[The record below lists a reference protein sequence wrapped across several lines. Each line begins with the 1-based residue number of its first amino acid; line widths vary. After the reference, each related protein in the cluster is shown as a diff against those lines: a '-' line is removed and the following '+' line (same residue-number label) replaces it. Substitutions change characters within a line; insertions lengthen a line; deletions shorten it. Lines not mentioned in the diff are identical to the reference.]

1 MPFEIS
7 LLQILTVTAETSS
20 AKIVFCFLLNC
31 NPSKI
36 YGIHCRHR
44 FHSINTLKHCLHYV
58 RPGRFYWSHEDPE
71 IVADILFAIA
81 NVLSF
86 ARTTYVMPSHE
97 LLGPLQISLGR
108 MLGDITRFV
117 ILFGLVSGFAI
128 TFITR
133 NYR

>member
-1 MPFEIS
+1 MES
-7 LLQILTVTAETSS
+7 TAD
-20 AKIVFCFLLNC
+20 IVSIQYTLMHCF
-31 NPSKI
+31 
-36 YGIHCRHR
+36 
-44 FHSINTLKHCLHYV
+44 

-117 ILFGLVSGFAI
+117 ILFGLVSGFTI
-128 TFITR
+128 TFISSNMAKYDFLIEKLALLYLALLSCLWTK
-133 NYR
+133 